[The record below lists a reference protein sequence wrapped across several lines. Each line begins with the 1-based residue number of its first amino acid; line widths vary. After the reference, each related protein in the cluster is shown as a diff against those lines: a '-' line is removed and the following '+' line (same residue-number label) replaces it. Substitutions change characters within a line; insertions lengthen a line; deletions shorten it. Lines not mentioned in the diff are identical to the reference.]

1 MARKG
6 DWKEGEGERSE
17 ERGRGREHS
26 LQVHFICSPFFSSAE
41 MDYVAVNTT
50 LSVRSVQK
58 QCVTVQTSPD
68 MIVED
73 DETLIIDIIPGT

>member
-1 MARKG
+1 
-6 DWKEGEGERSE
+6 
-17 ERGRGREHS
+17 
-26 LQVHFICSPFFSSAE
+26 

-50 LSVRSVQK
+50 LSVLSVQK